1 MTSKV
6 YSVDDIRITLNPIF
20 NTYNV
25 EKAVLFGS
33 YVKGLANQNSDVDLL
48 IDSKLKGLKFIGL
61 VEDIRSA
68 LDKEVDVFDVSHIV
82 PNSRISS
89 EIAKDGVAI
98 YG

>member
-6 YSVDDIRITLNPIF
+6 YSIDDIKIALNPIF
-20 NTYNV
+20 NAYNV

-33 YVKGLANQNSDVDLL
+33 YVKGLANQKSDVDLL
-48 IDSKLKGLKFIGL
+48 IDSKLKGLRFIGL
-61 VEDIRSA
+61 VEDIRLA

-89 EIAKDGVAI
+89 EIAKDGVTI